1 MECRKNNNE
10 RERKSIAELREQ
22 LHQIESERM
31 ESVINIGIS
40 KRGNS
45 MFAEDSNFA
54 EERLKLESDFKL
66 LYSRYLLVSEEN
78 CRLYGEFDE
87 ARLFASR
94 QSGNEA
100 AGRCRCYY
108 MSTELVELRARLQ
121 TMDYRL
127 ARAQN
132 DLIDLAKTKCGTDPL
147 LKSYYRSLKLE
158 MESLRQERNKL
169 RDERNKLL
177 DENASL
183 AKFMEVAKDDIERL
197 KMQLSMLRENGRK
210 KDATEVSQLVYGTN
224 ASDGAKISAAV
235 SALEWTATSTED
247 HKIVN
252 TVNEEKQ
259 ILSFQVQNPHGFT
272 DHDKGVTKAEPLTPL
287 FLNEKHK

>member
-1 MECRKNNNE
+1 
-10 RERKSIAELREQ
+10 
-22 LHQIESERM
+22 
-31 ESVINIGIS
+31 
-40 KRGNS
+40 
-45 MFAEDSNFA
+45 
-54 EERLKLESDFKL
+54 
-66 LYSRYLLVSEEN
+66 
-78 CRLYGEFDE
+78 
-87 ARLFASR
+87 
-94 QSGNEA
+94 
-100 AGRCRCYY
+100 

-169 RDERNKLL
+169 RDERNKLV

-183 AKFMEVAKDDIERL
+183 ANVFNL
-197 KMQLSMLRENGRK
+197 
-210 KDATEVSQLVYGTN
+210 VSQLVYGTN

-259 ILSFQVQNPHGFT
+259 ILSFQVQNPHGFI
-272 DHDKGVTKAEPLTPL
+272 DQDKGVTKAEPLTPL